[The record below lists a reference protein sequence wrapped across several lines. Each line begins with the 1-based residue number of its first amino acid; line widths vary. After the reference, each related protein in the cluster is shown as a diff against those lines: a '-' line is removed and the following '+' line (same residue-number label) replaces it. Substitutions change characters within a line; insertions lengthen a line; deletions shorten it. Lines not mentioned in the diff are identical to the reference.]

1 MKNYKI
7 NLTKNIRQNK
17 FINKNSHQKKKKKII
32 LNHNKK

>member
-17 FINKNSHQKKKKKII
+17 FINKNSHQKKKKNNFKS
-32 LNHNKK
+32 